1 MDWGIMPTETENLL
15 QAWFADDDVDARARL
30 IEEYLPLVRAL
41 ARRFSNR
48 AEQLDDLAQ
57 VGALGLIKAVDRYD
71 PRYGGSLAAYA
82 IPTILGEIH
91 RYLRD
96 SASLLKLPRGQRERA
111 TALSS
116 QRDALET
123 ELGRPPTLAELAA
136 AAALPVDSVVATLAD
151 VAGARLAVLDEE
163 SGRAEDAEAARRL
176 ERGVDRA
183 MLARGLRRLDR
194 RERRIVE
201 LRYYGGLSQRRIAA
215 EVGLSQVHVSRL
227 LERSLAKLR
236 QEIGQA

>member
-1 MDWGIMPTETENLL
+1 MRIKDDKLL
-15 QAWFADDDVDARARL
+15 RAWFDEHDVDARARL
-30 IEEYLPLVRAL
+30 IEQYLPLVRAL
-41 ARRFSNR
+41 ARRFSHR
-48 AEQLDDLAQ
+48 TEQLDDLTQ

-71 PRYGGSLAAYA
+71 PRLGATLAAYA

-96 SASLLKLPRGQRERA
+96 SASLLRLPRSQQERA
-111 TALSS
+111 AELGR
-116 QRDALET
+116 QQDALT
-123 ELGRPPTLAELAA
+123 AELGRPPTIGELAT
-136 AAALPVDSVVATLAD
+136 AAALPVDSVVAALAD
-151 VAGARLAVLDEE
+151 AASARLVLLDDEVR
-163 SGRAEDAEAARRL
+163 GAEDADAERRL

-194 RERRIVE
+194 RERRIVQ

-227 LERSLAKLR
+227 LERSLEKLR
-236 QEIGQA
+236 QEIGHA

>member
-1 MDWGIMPTETENLL
+1 MSAESESLL
-15 QAWFADDDVDARARL
+15 QAWCDDHDLDARALL
-30 IEEYLPLVRAL
+30 IEQYLPLVRAL
-41 ARRFSNR
+41 ARRFSNG

-71 PRYGGSLAAYA
+71 PRCGGSLAAYA

-96 SASLLKLPRGQRERA
+96 SASLLRLPRGRRERA
-111 TALSS
+111 ADLAR
-116 QRDALET
+116 QRDALAA
-123 ELGRPPTLAELAA
+123 ELGRSPTARELATATALPVEAVTATLAELEN
-136 AAALPVDSVVATLAD
+136 
-151 VAGARLAVLDEE
+151 GRLVLGELE
-163 SGRAEDAEAARRL
+163 LTAAEDAEATRRL
-176 ERGVDRA
+176 ERGVERA

-194 RERRIVE
+194 RERRIVQ

-227 LERSLAKLR
+227 LERSLDKLR
-236 QEIGQA
+236 REIGQP

>member
-1 MDWGIMPTETENLL
+1 MSIDTESLL
-15 QAWFADDDVDARARL
+15 RAWCDDHDVDARARL
-30 IEEYLPLVRAL
+30 IEQYLPLVRTL
-41 ARRFSNR
+41 ARRFSPR

-82 IPTILGEIH
+82 IPTILGEIS

-96 SASLLKLPRGQRERA
+96 SASLLRVPRSRRERGSELA
-111 TALSS
+111 W
-116 QRDALET
+116 QQDALAA
-123 ELGRPPTLAELAA
+123 ELGRSPTLAELATA
-136 AAALPVDSVVATLAD
+136 TALPVETVAGTLAELEN
-151 VAGARLAVLDEE
+151 ARVVMGEAELT
-163 SGRAEDAEAARRL
+163 GAEDAEAARRL
-176 ERGVDRA
+176 ERGIERA

-194 RERRIVE
+194 RERRIVQ

-227 LERSLAKLR
+227 LERSLDKLR

>member
-1 MDWGIMPTETENLL
+1 MRTENEDLL
-15 QAWFADDDVDARARL
+15 QAWFDDNDVDARARL
-30 IEEYLPLVRAL
+30 IERYLPLVRAL
-41 ARRFSNR
+41 ARRFSHR
-48 AEQLDDLAQ
+48 TEQLDDLTQ

-96 SASLLKLPRGQRERA
+96 SGSLLKLPRGQRERA
-111 TALSS
+111 TELSR
-116 QRDALET
+116 QRDALAA
-123 ELGRPPTLAELAA
+123 ELGRPPTVGELAT
-136 AAALPVDSVVATLAD
+136 AAALPEDAVVATLAD
-151 VAGARLAVLDEE
+151 AAGARLVVLGDEI
-163 SGRAEDAEAARRL
+163 GRAEDADAARRL

-194 RERRIVE
+194 RERRIVQ

-227 LERSLAKLR
+227 LERSLDKLR